1 MQRSVLYQKVAMNN
15 YKELIVRQKSMLLVE
30 LVYKQTDSFPNEE
43 IHSGPIS
50 LILNLNTWKKIEGR
64 R

>member
-1 MQRSVLYQKVAMNN
+1 MNN